1 MTYLSLPWLITYEM
15 YKNVVLFIRKL
26 QFVII
31 TRRAIN
37 ESEVNKKKYGKK
49 FRETSWWHV
58 SIAKYHCQNSFPT
71 LCTLL

>member
-37 ESEVNKKKYGKK
+37 ESEVNKKKTWK
-49 FRETSWWHV
+49 E
-58 SIAKYHCQNSFPT
+58 I
-71 LCTLL
+71 